1 MNSNNLQLARSIQ
14 LQEALKKAKEIWVE
28 SLPQS
33 QGKYGMI
40 RKNNLPSVEN
50 LAAKIE
56 LLVESI
62 SPSGSL
68 LNRIRSLDE
77 FNMFNE
83 KDINQMFKPLE
94 DVMDILID
102 HLSFMVTL

>member
-1 MNSNNLQLARSIQ
+1 
-14 LQEALKKAKEIWVE
+14 
-28 SLPQS
+28 
-33 QGKYGMI
+33 MI

-68 LNRIRSLDE
+68 LNRIRNLDE

-94 DVMDILID
+94 DVIDILID